1 VDRTLLLWSVT
12 LVVGVLNYASRI
24 SFIAWFARNDIPPLL
39 QRALRHVPVAMMA
52 AIAVPAIVLVAP
64 GKPGLDVHNARLM
77 AGLAAGLV
85 AWWSRS
91 AVATIV
97 VGMTVLWALRWA
109 VG

>member
-1 VDRTLLLWSVT
+1 MLWAVT
-12 LVVGVLNYASRI
+12 IVVGVLNYASRM
-24 SFIAWFARNDIPPLL
+24 SFIAWFARNDMPPLL

-64 GKPGLDVHNARLM
+64 GRPEFELHNARLV
-77 AGLAAGLV
+77 AGLAAGVV

-91 AVATIV
+91 AMATIV
-97 VGMTVLWALRWA
+97 VGMGVLWLLRWA